1 MKVQLYTPFDQ
12 ALRRFG
18 VIGLPPFTR
27 YSRRGPTY
35 STMVAHGRTQT
46 RQATVST
53 LVVVGVL
60 GHLGSPL
67 VAMAA
72 RFIVQVSDDADYKDA
87 VLDAPRGTLCVVDVY
102 ASWCGPCDAL
112 NKKITN
118 LYQDNTECAAAAAA
132 AAPPPPASPPAHA
145 LPRNPQAR
153 HQIRPSAERRHR
165 GARRLPRAL
174 EAALPALQ
182 GRLGVRADGGRQ
194 RVGARA
200 RRALEGV

>member
-1 MKVQLYTPFDQ
+1 
-12 ALRRFG
+12 
-18 VIGLPPFTR
+18 
-27 YSRRGPTY
+27 
-35 STMVAHGRTQT
+35 
-46 RQATVST
+46 
-53 LVVVGVL
+53 
-60 GHLGSPL
+60 
-67 VAMAA
+67 MAA

-132 AAPPPPASPPAHA
+132 AAPPPPAPPPAHA
-145 LPRNPQAR
+145 LPSNPQAR
-153 HQIRPSAERRHR
+153 HQICPSAERRHR

-194 RVGARA
+194 RARARA

>member
-1 MKVQLYTPFDQ
+1 MVGKVQGDGFN
-12 ALRRFG
+12 
-18 VIGLPPFTR
+18 
-27 YSRRGPTY
+27 SRR
-35 STMVAHGRTQT
+35 R
-46 RQATVST
+46 
-53 LVVVGVL
+53 VL

-67 VAMAA
+67 LAMAA

-87 VLDAPRGTLCVVDVY
+87 VLNAPRGTLCVVDVY

-118 LYQDNTECAAAAAA
+118 LYQDNTECAAAA

-174 EAALPALQ
+174 EAALPAVQ
-182 GRLGVRADGGRQ
+182 GRLGVRTDGGRE